1 MTQSLRR
8 TLAVRFA
15 ATMAAGLAL
24 VSGALF
30 LGMSY
35 LMHKQFDQ
43 ALAGAEVLVAGQVEN
58 GSPPSISDLLTSAD
72 PAAYARTVNRYAA
85 LRRPSGE
92 LIRAFP
98 LIASD
103 LPVDSAALERAR
115 VGSPIW
121 VDGLWKGQ
129 PVRSLYGIVPEAG
142 TGAQQVMQVAAYL
155 GPLHHTEN
163 LVLLA
168 LAGVV
173 VLGTVATLV
182 GGWNFVGS
190 AVEPVLEITRQAT
203 QIEAGTLSRRI
214 AAHAGTDEYRGLV
227 AVLNRMLERLD
238 NAFRTQRRLTAD
250 VGHELR
256 TPLTALRG
264 EIEVALRTDRS
275 PREYQLVLRSALEE
289 IAHLSAMSDDLLLIT
304 RAESHQVEPHR
315 VPTDPNALVRA
326 SVAQVRRRL
335 EEKDLRL
342 DESLDR
348 AVQDVALDPE
358 LVSRALDHLLDN
370 AVKYTPE
377 GGRIRVTTE
386 PAAPATRGVRFGVEN
401 TGSAIPSA
409 DLPHIFEPFFR
420 ADQSRTRA
428 GGGPGLGLALVAAIA
443 ELHGGAAR
451 ASNRNG
457 SSVRLEVEIP
467 APAAA

>member
-1 MTQSLRR
+1 MTRSLRR

-15 ATMAAGLAL
+15 ATMAAGLTL
-24 VSGALF
+24 VSGASF
-30 LGMSY
+30 LAVSHVMRRQ
-35 LMHKQFDQ
+35 LDQ
-43 ALAGAEVLVAGQVEN
+43 SLAGAEVLMAGQVE
-58 GSPPSISDLLTSAD
+58 SRSAPAISELLTSAD
-72 PAAYARTVNRYAA
+72 PHAYARDVNRYAA
-85 LRRPSGE
+85 LRRPTGE

-98 LIASD
+98 LMSSG
-103 LPVDSAALERAR
+103 LPVDVTALARAQA
-115 VGSPIW
+115 GSPVW
-121 VDGLWKGQ
+121 ANGQWDGQ
-129 PVRSLYGIVPEAG
+129 PIRSVYVMLPER
-142 TGAQQVMQVAAYL
+142 GAAASEVMQVSAYL
-155 GPLHHTEN
+155 GPLHHTET

-168 LAGVV
+168 LACVTL
-173 VLGTVATLV
+173 LGTAATLV
-182 GGWNFVGS
+182 GALRFVGF
-190 AVEPVLEITRQAT
+190 AVEPVYEITRQAT

-238 NAFRTQRRLTAD
+238 TAFSVQRRLTAD

-264 EIEVALRTDRS
+264 EIEVALRSDRS
-275 PREYQLVLRSALEE
+275 PNEYQQVLHSALEE
-289 IAHLSAMSDDLLLIT
+289 IEHLSAMSDDLLLIT
-304 RAESHQVEPHR
+304 RAESRQVEAQR

-335 EEKDLRL
+335 QEKDLRL

-348 AVQDVALDPE
+348 TVRDVALDPE

-370 AVKYTPE
+370 AVKYTPA

-386 PAAPATRGVRFGVEN
+386 PAVPATQGVRFGVEN

-409 DLPHIFEPFFR
+409 DLPHIFEPFYR

-443 ELHGGAAR
+443 ELHGGTAR

-457 SSVRLEVEIP
+457 TGVRLEVEIP